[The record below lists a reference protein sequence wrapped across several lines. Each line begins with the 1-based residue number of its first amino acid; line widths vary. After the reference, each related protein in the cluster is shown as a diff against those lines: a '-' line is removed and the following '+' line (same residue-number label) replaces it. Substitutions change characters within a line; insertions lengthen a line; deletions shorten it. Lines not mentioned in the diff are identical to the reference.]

1 MEADEVDAIRDI
13 VRLTPLEA
21 MKIEKFDRGEAFLY
35 SNNTKIQVLVK
46 ASKKEIRLIT
56 TDGAQLKRQV
66 DEKRRK
72 IENQNKVIEDIVPE

>member
-1 MEADEVDAIRDI
+1 M
-13 VRLTPLEA
+13 
-21 MKIEKFDRGEAFLY
+21 
-35 SNNTKIQVLVK
+35 LVK